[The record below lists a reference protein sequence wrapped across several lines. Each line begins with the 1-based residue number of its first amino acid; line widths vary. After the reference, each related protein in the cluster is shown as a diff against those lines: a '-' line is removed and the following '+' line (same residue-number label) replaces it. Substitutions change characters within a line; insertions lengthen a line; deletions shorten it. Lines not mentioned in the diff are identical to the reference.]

1 MPDDYTKT
9 SPSPLKTPQTLYVRV
24 TVEEFPPF
32 PPSVKRLNYYTPPFP
47 NRRRALLRSRAI
59 QSHIPRPFQ
68 RQLLYDLT
76 SQGRGYVPT
85 QAATSLLSW
94 TISGSFSPSPR

>member
-9 SPSPLKTPQTLYVRV
+9 SPSPLKTPETLYVRV
-24 TVEEFPPF
+24 TVEEFPPLS
-32 PPSVKRLNYYTPPFP
+32 PSVKRLNCYIPPFL

-59 QSHIPRPFQ
+59 QSHPASVPAGTPH
-68 RQLLYDLT
+68 DLT